1 MDANIRKYLLDW
13 HMKNDTLFR
22 RLAMETA
29 NELDDMK
36 FQINSALL
44 ELVLQGKVAIS
55 QDFSGELLFDYNQA
69 N

>member
-13 HMKNDTLFR
+13 HMANDALFR

-55 QDFSGELLFDYNQA
+55 QDFSGELLFDYNQV

>member
-13 HMKNDTLFR
+13 HMKNDALFR

-29 NELDDMK
+29 NELDDVK
-36 FQINSALL
+36 FQIGSALL

>member
-1 MDANIRKYLLDW
+1 MDANSRKYLLDW
-13 HMKNDTLFR
+13 HMKNDMLFR

-29 NELDDMK
+29 NELDDVK

-44 ELVLQGKVAIS
+44 ELVVQGKVSIS

>member
-13 HMKNDTLFR
+13 HMKNDALFR

>member
-1 MDANIRKYLLDW
+1 MDANLRKEMIDW

-29 NELDDMK
+29 NELDDVK

>member
-1 MDANIRKYLLDW
+1 V
-13 HMKNDTLFR
+13 
-22 RLAMETA
+22 
-29 NELDDMK
+29 K